1 MQIIVVDDEG
11 IVLESCR
18 RILEP
23 EGFKVLLAKSAD
35 EALFA
40 IEEEPPAL
48 LLVDVKMPVHD
59 GIYLMAELKKRNR
72 EVPIILMSGL
82 NTEDT
87 IAEADKMGACRFLAK
102 PFTPDEL
109 LETVRQAIDDR
120 EKSNE

>member
-18 RILEP
+18 KILEP
-23 EGFKVLLAKSAD
+23 EGFQVLLAKSAD

-59 GIYLMAELKKRNR
+59 GLYLMSELKKRKR
-72 EVPIILMSGL
+72 DVPIILMSGL

-87 IAEADKMGACRFLAK
+87 EADAALMGACRFLPK

-109 LETVRQAIDDR
+109 IEAVRQVVNR
-120 EKSNE
+120 EKPNE